1 MRPEHNRRRHYHLSP
16 TVLDRTLDRWAGL
29 SERQRIRVAIAA
41 LIVLAVA
48 AAATGDPAT
57 IAW

>member
-1 MRPEHNRRRHYHLSP
+1 VRPEHNRRRHYHLSP
-16 TVLDRTLDRWAGL
+16 TLLDRTLDRWAEL
-29 SERQRIRVAIAA
+29 SEQQRIRVAIAS
-41 LIVLAVA
+41 LIVLTVA